1 MASSGRE
8 RHRDRE
14 SGHRSFDDPPAP
26 AGDRIFKMTEDHR
39 QQIAKALRFIDDA
52 RLALQAQHNAENREI
67 IRELRASADRIFD
80 VLNELEEMAGS

>member
-8 RHRDRE
+8 RHRDRD
-14 SGHRSFDDPPAP
+14 SGHRHLDDPPAP
-26 AGDRIFKMTEDHR
+26 AGDRVFRMTADER
-39 QQIAKALRFIDDA
+39 QQIAKALRFIDGA

-80 VLNELEEMAGS
+80 VLSDLEEIP